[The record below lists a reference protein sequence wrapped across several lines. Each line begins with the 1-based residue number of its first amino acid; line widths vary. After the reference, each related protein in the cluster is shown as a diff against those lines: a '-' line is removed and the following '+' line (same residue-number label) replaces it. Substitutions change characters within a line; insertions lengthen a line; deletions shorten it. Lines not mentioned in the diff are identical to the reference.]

1 MKYEQI
7 TLTNTV
13 RENLPGKFIKLSKG
27 YTHYELLEANGPNA
41 DGPKG
46 SDLVVLVHGFSSP
59 MFVWDKVAPFLKKN
73 GFNVLRYDL
82 YGRGFSD
89 RPNYT
94 YDKDIYDSQ
103 LINLLSALGYED
115 TSFHLVGL
123 SMGGEIST
131 IFTSRHPEKIKTLTL
146 VDPAG
151 LPTDL
156 STPPNFVLKIPFV
169 KYIINRI
176 MIGNLDKNFYRPEN
190 FPEYEQKYTAQMQY
204 KGFRDAIKSS
214 LLHMDMQGASEEF
227 KKAGNTQIPK
237 LLFWG
242 ENDETIP
249 YEVHEKVQEKMKD
262 LKFVSVP
269 ECGHMPNYEQ
279 PNIFNNALLE
289 FLQTH
294 SKQKQ

>member
-103 LINLLSALGYED
+103 LINLLSTLGYED

-123 SMGGEIST
+123 SMGE
-131 IFTSRHPEKIKTLTL
+131 
-146 VDPAG
+146 
-151 LPTDL
+151 
-156 STPPNFVLKIPFV
+156 
-169 KYIINRI
+169 
-176 MIGNLDKNFYRPEN
+176 
-190 FPEYEQKYTAQMQY
+190 
-204 KGFRDAIKSS
+204 
-214 LLHMDMQGASEEF
+214 
-227 KKAGNTQIPK
+227 
-237 LLFWG
+237 
-242 ENDETIP
+242 
-249 YEVHEKVQEKMKD
+249 
-262 LKFVSVP
+262 
-269 ECGHMPNYEQ
+269 
-279 PNIFNNALLE
+279 
-289 FLQTH
+289 
-294 SKQKQ
+294 